1 MAPLLSHSK
10 TVAAMIE
17 DAVKAVAASK

>member
-1 MAPLLSHSK
+1 MASLLSHSK
-10 TVAAMIE
+10 KVAAMIE